1 MVEEKGVTSVQ
12 WDCTP
17 DTSDAATFMSLWDN
31 GFILRNAGEY
41 LSLFEVSQFLTT
53 CKEWKRMFKS
63 KIEPIKV
70 FWQAAAARVY
80 GSKITDN
87 PQWRINSLRQIR
99 CYNLALNHELTC
111 RRFPMD
117 SPALGYRGQ
126 TNPLK
131 RRKLELWELGND
143 PCKRWKYE

>member
-1 MVEEKGVTSVQ
+1 MAEEKGVTSVQ

-63 KIEPIKV
+63 KIEPIK
-70 FWQAAAARVY
+70 FQR
-80 GSKITDN
+80 
-87 PQWRINSLRQIR
+87 
-99 CYNLALNHELTC
+99 TC
-111 RRFPMD
+111 FRS
-117 SPALGYRGQ
+117 SPAHETDTHCLGVQGCPSKPTECEPTAVG
-126 TNPLK
+126 TN
-131 RRKLELWELGND
+131 D
-143 PCKRWKYE
+143 S

>member
-53 CKEWKRMFKS
+53 CKEWKLMFKS
-63 KIEPIKV
+63 TIEPIKC
-70 FWQAAAARVY
+70 FWEAAAARVY

-143 PCKRWKYE
+143 PFKRWKYE

>member
-1 MVEEKGVTSVQ
+1 MAEEKGVTSVQ

-63 KIEPIKV
+63 KIEPIKF
-70 FWQAAAARVY
+70 FWQAAAAEEAKGASGTVLDMEEDTGWPPRLHFFFNEV
-80 GSKITDN
+80 I
-87 PQWRINSLRQIR
+87 L
-99 CYNLALNHELTC
+99 
-111 RRFPMD
+111 F
-117 SPALGYRGQ
+117 
-126 TNPLK
+126 
-131 RRKLELWELGND
+131 
-143 PCKRWKYE
+143 

>member
-1 MVEEKGVTSVQ
+1 MVEEKEGVTSVQ

-63 KIEPIKV
+63 KIEPINFFGRLLQLV
-70 FWQAAAARVY
+70 YMEARL
-80 GSKITDN
+80 
-87 PQWRINSLRQIR
+87 RIILSGG
-99 CYNLALNHELTC
+99 LTH
-111 RRFPMD
+111 FD
-117 SPALGYRGQ
+117 KFAV
-126 TNPLK
+126 TT
-131 RRKLELWELGND
+131 
-143 PCKRWKYE
+143 

>member
-63 KIEPIKV
+63 TIKF

-87 PQWRINSLRQIR
+87 PQWRINLLRKIR
-99 CYNLALNHELTC
+99 SYNLALNHEIRTQ
-111 RRFPMD
+111 FPRD
-117 SPALGYRGQ
+117 STALGYRGH

-131 RRKLELWELGND
+131 RRKLDKGD
-143 PCKRWKYE
+143 

>member
-53 CKEWKRMFKS
+53 CKEWKLMFKS
-63 KIEPIKV
+63 TREPIKC
-70 FWQAAAARVY
+70 FWEAAAARVY
-80 GSKITDN
+80 GRKITDN

-143 PCKRWKYE
+143 PFKRWKYE

>member
-1 MVEEKGVTSVQ
+1 MLQPFHE
-12 WDCTP
+12 
-17 DTSDAATFMSLWDN
+17 LWEN

-53 CKEWKRMFKS
+53 CKEWKLMFKS
-63 KIEPIKV
+63 KIEPIKL

-80 GSKITDN
+80 GSNITDN
-87 PQWRINSLRQIR
+87 PQWRINSLWAIR
-99 CYNLALNHELTC
+99 CYNLALNHEI
-111 RRFPMD
+111 RSK
-117 SPALGYRGQ
+117 SPKLGYRGQ

-143 PCKRWKYE
+143 PWKRWKYE

>member
-1 MVEEKGVTSVQ
+1 MAEEKGVTSVQ

-63 KIEPIKV
+63 TIEPIKC
-70 FWQAAAARVY
+70 FWEAAAARVY

-99 CYNLALNHELTC
+99 CYNLALNHEIRT
-111 RRFPMD
+111 RRFPRD

>member
-1 MVEEKGVTSVQ
+1 MAEEKVVTSVQ

-53 CKEWKRMFKS
+53 CKECKRKFKS
-63 KIEPIKV
+63 KIEPIKF

-87 PQWRINSLRQIR
+87 PQWRINSLWAIR
-99 CYNLALNHELTC
+99 CYNLALNHEINTT
-111 RRFPMD
+111 RFQK
-117 SPALGYRGQ
+117 LGYRGQ

>member
-1 MVEEKGVTSVQ
+1 MAEEKGVTSVQ

-63 KIEPIKV
+63 KIEPIKF

>member
-1 MVEEKGVTSVQ
+1 MAEEKGVTSVQ

-17 DTSDAATFMSLWDN
+17 DTSDAATFMSVWNN

-41 LSLFEVSQFLTT
+41 LSLFEVSQFQTT

-63 KIEPIKV
+63 TIEPIKF

-80 GSKITDN
+80 GSIITDN
-87 PQWRINSLRQIR
+87 PQWRINSLWAIR
-99 CYNLALNHELTC
+99 CYNLALNHEIRN
-111 RRFPMD
+111 RRFPTD
-117 SPALGYRGQ
+117 SPLLGCWGQ

-143 PCKRWKYE
+143 PWKRWKYE